1 MAEENDEDRKK
12 DIQEQK
18 RIMPYIF
25 VEYIKMCYAKDE
37 LDAARAKYK
46 AAKTAWRQ
54 VGE

>member
-18 RIMPYIF
+18 RTTPYIF
-25 VEYIKMCYAKDE
+25 VEYVKMCWAKQKLDE
-37 LDAARAKYK
+37 ARAKYK